1 MGDGDRTAIAGVCAV
16 GPAAMDRSVGASAFP
31 AYPAWPVRQIQPAGA
46 LAGRFGGRDEHSG
59 AGHYERDYEPERR
72 SGTARSPAGTGWRS
86 VPDPVERAGSAA
98 GRPAN
103 PTSRAGTSGSTG
115 GTSMKKPRL
124 ETMAIPME
132 WANAETGDGRTLKG
146 YASVFN
152 VPIESGEQTTF
163 VKPGA
168 FTKTLKENRD
178 QIKVLFNHGRDPS
191 IGEKPLGT
199 ILDLR
204 QDKRGL
210 YAEVRISDTSY
221 GRDVIELFRDGA
233 LKAMSI
239 QFEPTQESHNDDF
252 SERYLDQVRL
262 YEFGPVTFPANSEAL
277 VSLHAKRVGDE
288 VQAETSDTGDRDTD
302 GGDIPEAAASS
313 VPDRLTWERD
323 SVTVELA
330 ERMER

>member
-1 MGDGDRTAIAGVCAV
+1 
-16 GPAAMDRSVGASAFP
+16 
-31 AYPAWPVRQIQPAGA
+31 
-46 LAGRFGGRDEHSG
+46 
-59 AGHYERDYEPERR
+59 
-72 SGTARSPAGTGWRS
+72 
-86 VPDPVERAGSAA
+86 
-98 GRPAN
+98 
-103 PTSRAGTSGSTG
+103 
-115 GTSMKKPRL
+115 MKKPNI
-124 ETMAIPME
+124 ETMAIPMD
-132 WANAETGDGRTLKG
+132 WAHAETGDGRTLKG

-152 VPIESGEQTTF
+152 VPIEADVTTF

-204 QDKRGL
+204 EDKRGL

-288 VQAETSDTGDRDTD
+288 VQAETSDTGDRGTD
-302 GGDIPEAAASS
+302 GDNAPEAAASS

-330 ERMER
+330 ERMERLGIEHA

>member
-1 MGDGDRTAIAGVCAV
+1 
-16 GPAAMDRSVGASAFP
+16 
-31 AYPAWPVRQIQPAGA
+31 
-46 LAGRFGGRDEHSG
+46 
-59 AGHYERDYEPERR
+59 
-72 SGTARSPAGTGWRS
+72 
-86 VPDPVERAGSAA
+86 
-98 GRPAN
+98 
-103 PTSRAGTSGSTG
+103 
-115 GTSMKKPRL
+115 MKKPRL

-204 QDKRGL
+204 QDKKGL
-210 YAEVRISDTSY
+210 YAEVRVSDTSY
-221 GRDVIELFRDGA
+221 GKDVIELVRDGA
-233 LKAMSI
+233 LDAMSI
-239 QFEPTQESHNDDF
+239 QFETTQEKFNDDL
-252 SERYLDQVRL
+252 SERYLEQVRL

-277 VSLHAKRVGDE
+277 FTLHSREAHWDGAAALKTCSNAAEFRKIAFERNNDSDPDTAAHWALPHHPSPGAGADSTGVAAALAALHGGRGGAPNLKQSVATVE
-288 VQAETSDTGDRDTD
+288 AHLQAHQAESSDVGDRDTE
-302 GGDIPEAAASS
+302 GDDTPPAVASLALA
-313 VPDRLTWERD
+313 RLTWERD
-323 SVTVELA
+323 AVTVELA
-330 ERMER
+330 ERMERLGIEHA